1 MKKIW
6 VWLLVLALSIGML
19 AGCNDTQTEEPNDG
33 DVSTEDPGS
42 ELDAQPNTEPT
53 YGGVVSIA
61 LSSSPKNLDPIYY
74 TGTYEGNVI
83 RNVADTLV
91 RYKHDLS
98 AIEPNIATE
107 WSVNDAG
114 DAYTFKLREDIFF
127 QKGAYQD
134 GRQLVASD
142 VKFALERSAEHS
154 AMNRLGMLQSVE
166 VVGDFELI
174 CHLKQ
179 PDAAFLTVLTDAGN
193 VIVPKEEVEGWG
205 DDFGAHLVG
214 SGPFTLVDFK
224 KDQEVILER
233 NDLYWAQKP
242 YLDGVVFK
250 IITDANQM
258 TNALRSGDIDIATDL
273 RGESIPL
280 VEGDKNLVMQEVP
293 GLHVAYMYMNM
304 MEGPTKDKRVREAI
318 IRAVDIDEM
327 VKGIYQYGE
336 ADRAYL
342 PLPPNSWG
350 YDASL
355 ESIVPT
361 YDPERAKEL
370 LKEAGYEDG
379 FSLEIYVSNKPAR
392 VKMST
397 ILQAYLKQ
405 NLNVDVSIK
414 TVEWGTFSDIASSGQ
429 ADLYG
434 MSWTWYPDPYF
445 FLNKMFHSSE
455 IGALGNG
462 QGFDDPE
469 VDRLLDEALAVSD
482 TESRAALY
490 KEALKI
496 IAESY
501 ARIDYGNEKQIYGL
515 NQSVGGYVIRPD
527 GNIYFCTPEINVY
540 KIQP

>member
-19 AGCNDTQTEEPNDG
+19 AGCNDTQTEEPND

-42 ELDAQPNTEPT
+42 EPDAQPNTEPT

-355 ESIVPT
+355 EAIVPT

-490 KEALKI
+490 KEALEI

>member
-42 ELDAQPNTEPT
+42 EPDAQPNTEPT

-469 VDRLLDEALAVSD
+469 VDRLLDEALAVSG

>member
-19 AGCNDTQTEEPNDG
+19 AGCNDTQTEEPND

-42 ELDAQPNTEPT
+42 EPDAQPNTEPT

-355 ESIVPT
+355 EAIVPT

-540 KIQP
+540 KMQP

>member
-19 AGCNDTQTEEPNDG
+19 AGCNDTQTEEPND
-33 DVSTEDPGS
+33 DVSTEDLGS
-42 ELDAQPNTEPT
+42 EPDAQPNTEPT

-355 ESIVPT
+355 EGIVPT

>member
-19 AGCNDTQTEEPNDG
+19 AGCNDTQTEEPND

-42 ELDAQPNTEPT
+42 EPDAQPNTEPT

-166 VVGDFELI
+166 VVGDLELN

-179 PDAAFLTVLTDAGN
+179 PDAAFLTVLTDACT

-224 KDQEVILER
+224 KDQEIILER

-355 ESIVPT
+355 EAIVPT

-540 KIQP
+540 KMQP